1 MLMRPGGELRLR
13 GAPAADAADTILSI
27 ASVTK
32 AFAALPVLKTI
43 DLDIRRGEFVAL
55 VGPSGSGKST
65 LLRIVGGFET
75 SDSGRILIDGIDVT
89 DETPARRPTGMV
101 FQRLA
106 LFPHMSVR
114 ANIGYP
120 LKLKGL
126 PPPIIE
132 ARIGELMALM
142 HLPEHYAGRLPRQ
155 LSGGE
160 QQRVALAR
168 ALALS
173 PSILLL
179 DEPLSALDAKL
190 KKNLQAEIRD
200 LHRKVGVTFLHVTHD
215 LEEAMVLAD
224 RICVMRGGE
233 ILQYATPG
241 DIYYRPANVFVASFI
256 GEVNLIPV
264 AAVERGE
271 RGLACRLACDGDVG
285 IGLDPGQFAPGL
297 LVDAGLAEPAC
308 LMLRPEHVRLSSPAT
323 GQCDLLARI
332 DEIFMKG
339 ATTQFRATTA
349 WGLTVSFEVQ
359 GARGDLARIGEVVP
373 LQWDARAAFV
383 TAAEPS

>member
-1 MLMRPGGELRLR
+1 MLMRPGGER
-13 GAPAADAADTILSI
+13 GSCEVAVADATDTILS
-27 ASVTK
+27 AVEVSK
-32 AFAALPVLKTI
+32 AFAAIPVLKNI
-43 DLDIRRGEFVAL
+43 DLAIKRGEFVAL

-65 LLRIVGGFET
+65 LLRIIGGFEAA
-75 SDSGRILIDGIDVT
+75 DSGRILIDGVDVT
-89 DETPARRPTGMV
+89 GETPARRPTGMV

-126 PPPIIE
+126 PVQAID
-132 ARIGELMALM
+132 ARVGELMALM
-142 HLPEHYAGRLPRQ
+142 HLPEHYARRLPQQ

-190 KKNLQAEIRD
+190 KKSLQAEIRD

-224 RICVMRGGE
+224 RICVMHGGR

-241 DIYYRPANVFVASFI
+241 DIYYRPANAFVASFI
-256 GEVNLIPV
+256 GETNLLPV
-264 AAVERGE
+264 LAIERRD
-271 RGLACRLACDGDVG
+271 RGFGCRIAGSRDVD
-285 IGLDPGQFAPGL
+285 IGLDPEQIAPGIMA
-297 LVDAGLAEPAC
+297 DGHLARPAC
-308 LMLRPEHVRLSSPAT
+308 LMLRPEHVHLSSRAD
-323 GQCDLLARI
+323 GGRGLMARV

-339 ATTQFRATTA
+339 ATTQFRARTA
-349 WGLTVSFEVQ
+349 SGLTISFEVQ
-359 GARGDLARIGEVVP
+359 GARSDVARIGEVVP
-373 LQWDARAAFV
+373 LEWEARAPYV

>member
-1 MLMRPGGELRLR
+1 M
-13 GAPAADAADTILSI
+13 
-27 ASVTK
+27 
-32 AFAALPVLKTI
+32 
-43 DLDIRRGEFVAL
+43 
-55 VGPSGSGKST
+55 
-65 LLRIVGGFET
+65 
-75 SDSGRILIDGIDVT
+75 
-89 DETPARRPTGMV
+89 
-101 FQRLA
+101 
-106 LFPHMSVR
+106 
-114 ANIGYP
+114 
-120 LKLKGL
+120 
-126 PPPIIE
+126 
-132 ARIGELMALM
+132 
-142 HLPEHYAGRLPRQ
+142 
-155 LSGGE
+155 
-160 QQRVALAR
+160 AR